1 MAMNDDLM
9 ESLLHE
15 EESSA
20 LDFKRD
26 QYPFVGAT
34 NDEKSEP
41 LKDVLACANA
51 WRRATA
57 YILIGVEEVKGGRSI
72 VHGVAQHL
80 NDNDLQQFVNSKAN
94 RPVQFSYEAFPFEGK
109 QVGVIIIP
117 CQKRPFLLSND
128 YGKLKKQTVYTR
140 QGSSTNPASVDE
152 VARMASADAI
162 DDMMQKEL
170 EEQRRDREQQRK
182 LQRELH
188 AETYRPNVVCD
199 FPIVHTILYL
209 RIKNYGNLPAKDI
222 KITVEG
228 EVALPRVAALLH
240 PISLLAPDAE
250 LYYWLFGPQE
260 FGDVPKELMLD
271 VSYTDLKGTRFEEKQ
286 RFDFAY
292 FGIPGSGERGVD
304 ISRQNNDPVVRQ
316 LKEIAE
322 ALAAKKSR
330 PSPFG

>member
-1 MAMNDDLM
+1 MNDELM

-34 NDEKSEP
+34 NDEKSEL
-41 LKDVLACANA
+41 LKDVLAFANA

-72 VHGVAQHL
+72 VHGVTQHL
-80 NDNDLQQFVNSKAN
+80 NDNDLQQFVNSKTT
-94 RPVQFSYEAFPFEGK
+94 RPVQFSYEAFSFEGK
-109 QVGVIIIP
+109 QVGVITMP
-117 CQKRPFLLSND
+117 NQKRPFLLSSD
-128 YGKLKKQTVYTR
+128 FGKLKKQTVYAR
-140 QGSSTNPASVDE
+140 QGSSTNPAPLDE

-162 DDMMQKEL
+162 DEWTQKEL
-170 EEQRRDREQQRK
+170 EEQRRDREEHRK

-188 AETYRPNVVCD
+188 AESYRPNVVCD

-222 KITVEG
+222 KVAVEG
-228 EVALPRVAALLH
+228 EVALPRVAGLLH
-240 PISLLAPDAE
+240 PISLLAPDTE
-250 LYYWLFGPQE
+250 LFYWIVGPQQ
-260 FGDVPKELMLD
+260 FGTVPKEVTLD
-271 VSYTDLKGTRFEEKQ
+271 VTYTDLKGNQFETKQ

-292 FGIPGSGERGVD
+292 FGIPGSGERGLD
-304 ISRQNNDPVVRQ
+304 ISRENNDPVVRG
-316 LKEIAE
+316 LKDIAE

-330 PSPFG
+330 SSPF